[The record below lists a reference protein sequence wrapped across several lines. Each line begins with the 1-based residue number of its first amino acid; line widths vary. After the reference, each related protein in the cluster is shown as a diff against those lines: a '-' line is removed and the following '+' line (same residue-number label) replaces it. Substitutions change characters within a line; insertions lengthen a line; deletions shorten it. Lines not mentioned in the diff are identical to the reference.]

1 MKVFVIL
8 CAIFCMMQSISK
20 NERKISHIK
29 QGVTRIK
36 NLKIL
41 ISEAAD
47 LQVSLSFLCSG
58 QSVER
63 WGGTCSCNAPNCLK
77 HACCSKTTC
86 VSCISFFIFP
96 SEMKNV
102 KMHCIHFSFFCKNEK
117 RMKKFEIQSEY
128 GQNIKKSAI
137 YGISISLICVKSKN
151 KYSVLNFVF
160 QFIKK
165 MKWHFGLGTRIKH
178 TVKTIITKTFFV
190 KKIT

>member
-20 NERKISHIK
+20 DERKISHIK

-63 WGGTCSCNAPNCLK
+63 WGRTCSCNAPNCLK
-77 HACCSKTTC
+77 HACCSKTTR

-102 KMHCIHFSFFCKNEK
+102 KMHCIHFRFFCKNEK

-137 YGISISLICVKSKN
+137 YGISISLICVKSEN
-151 KYSVLNFVF
+151 KYSVLKFCFSIYQENEMAF
-160 QFIKK
+160 
-165 MKWHFGLGTRIKH
+165 WFGYTD
-178 TVKTIITKTFFV
+178 
-190 KKIT
+190 